1 MNSPDGAVPT
11 HGDDRGVAERPRQR
25 ALPAR
30 YYTDPAIH
38 AAELS
43 VVFARS
49 WQLVGHVSQVSRPG
63 QVLTTVVGDEPI
75 FVVNDGGEIRAF
87 FNVCQHRGHE
97 LFPPQSEG
105 GDVADTPGV
114 IMCPYH
120 AWVYGLDG
128 RLLNARSR
136 DVGELCIPR
145 IAVDQ
150 IAGLLFVNVNPDAAP
165 LAQYAPRVA
174 DEILAIIPQ
183 SATRVLT
190 WRRTHLIAAN
200 WKIAVENYNECYHCP
215 NVHRSFTS
223 GVVDPASYRVIP
235 DGTVIRHRATG
246 VDSDR
251 SFYTRPAASDAY
263 AAFYIWPASSIQCY
277 PGQALNTYRWV
288 PRGPDQTLLVRE
300 WWFDSAEPTDV
311 QREII
316 DLDWN
321 TTVSEDLR
329 LVESTQR
336 GVRSRGYRPGPLIT
350 EPSGVAS
357 VHSEDAVP
365 HLGGLLLSAL
375 GDERPPN
382 ER

>member
-150 IAGLLFVNVNPDAAP
+150 LAGFLFVNVNPDAVP

-235 DGTVIRHRATG
+235 DGTVIRHTATG